1 MVLTKIRDLR
11 DEHDLNQVETAAI
24 MGVSKST
31 YARWETDEAII
42 PLSHLNNLCN
52 YFDVSMDYIT
62 GFSKKKNYE
71 IINKKLNKELIG
83 KRLKEFRKSHN
94 LTQEKLAKEINT
106 SHSTISGYEHGKN
119 MILTAF
125 AYNIAKKYHVSLD
138 WLCGRID

>member
-71 IINKKLNKELIG
+71 IVNKKLNKEICG
-83 KRLKEFRKSHN
+83 KRHKDFRKYQN
-94 LTQEKLAKEINT
+94 LRN
-106 SHSTISGYEHGKN
+106 
-119 MILTAF
+119 
-125 AYNIAKKYHVSLD
+125 KYFSFYY
-138 WLCGRID
+138 